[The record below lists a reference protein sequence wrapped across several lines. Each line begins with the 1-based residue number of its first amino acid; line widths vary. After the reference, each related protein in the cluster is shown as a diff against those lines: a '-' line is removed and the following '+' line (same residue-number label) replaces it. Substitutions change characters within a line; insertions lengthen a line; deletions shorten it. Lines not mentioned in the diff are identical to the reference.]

1 MTEINSKMLYTIA
14 NIIETFPEHHN
25 QDTWVNVAPA
35 DYHPND
41 DNGSSVIYD
50 GTSVIHDGN
59 RFSCGTTQ
67 CVAGW
72 AVIIE
77 NGGLKHQHPD
87 GSLVFNNGNSLELSE
102 GSYSDLAY
110 VYAGAEILGLEVDD
124 ARTLFMTTDIEN
136 YEAFDMPRVL
146 REIADGAT
154 VDEAVNSA
162 WLRHNKWW
170 DETHG

>member
-25 QDTWVNVAPA
+25 QDTWVNCNF
-35 DYHPND
+35 YLND
-41 DNGSSVIYD
+41 DNSSSVIY
-50 GTSVIHDGN
+50 DGN

-87 GSLVFNNGNSLELSE
+87 GSLEFNNGNSLELSE
-102 GSYSDLAY
+102 GSYTDLAY

-154 VDEAVNSA
+154 VNEAVDSA

>member
-14 NIIETFPEHHN
+14 NIIETFPENHN
-25 QDTWVNVAPA
+25 QDTWVSCNF
-35 DYHPND
+35 YLND
-41 DNGSSVIYD
+41 DNISSVIYD
-50 GTSVIHDGN
+50 GN
-59 RFSCGTTQ
+59 QFSCGTTQ

-87 GSLVFNNGNSLELSE
+87 GSLEFNNGNSLELSE
-102 GSYSDLAY
+102 GSYTDLAY

-170 DETHG
+170 DDTHG